1 MWNARLY
8 FSTSFFD
15 AENIKQYARLD
26 DAQAEI
32 KIARRN
38 SNSFRYAN
46 NTTYMA
52 EGEKEPKNLL
62 MKVKEE
68 SQKAVSKLSVQKMKI
83 MPFILSVS
91 VQPLS
96 RVWLFVTPWAAA
108 LQASLSIT
116 NSRSLLRLMSI
127 ESMMPSNHLILCCPF
142 SSSLQ
147 SYLASGF
154 FQVSQLFASSGQSI
168 GVLSSVQSF
177 QWTFRADLF
186 RMDCLDL
193 LAVQGTLKS
202 LPQHHS
208 SKASTLRCSAFFILQ
223 LSHPCMTTGKPQPW
237 QDGP

>member
-1 MWNARLY
+1 MLGCTFQPPSLTSMQRILSNMPGWMMHKLKSRLPGEILTA
-8 FSTSFFD
+8 SDMQTIPLTWQKGKRNQRTSWWRW
-15 AENIKQYARLD
+15 KR
-26 DAQAEI
+26 
-32 KIARRN
+32 
-38 SNSFRYAN
+38 
-46 NTTYMA
+46 
-52 EGEKEPKNLL
+52 
-62 MKVKEE
+62 
-68 SQKAVSKLSVQKMKI
+68 SQKAVLKLSIQKVKI
-83 MPFILSVS
+83 MPLILSVS

-96 RVWLFVTPWAAA
+96 HFWLFVTPWAAA

-116 NSRSLLRLMSI
+116 NSQSLLKLMSF
-127 ESMMPSNHLILCCPF
+127 ESMMPSNHFILCCPF

-147 SYLASGF
+147 SYLASGS

-168 GVLSSVQSF
+168 GVLASVQSF

-223 LSHPCMTTGKPQPW
+223 LSHPCMTTGKPQPR